1 MNPLYN
7 ILFVIVIIL
16 AIIFFG
22 IGIYKDSKKSLS
34 DLDKKK
40 DHFNQRV
47 KEEAERISKQKRAAV
62 H

>member
-1 MNPLYN
+1 MLRTK
-7 ILFVIVIIL
+7 LFVIVIIL